1 MSPRWRERSQT
12 TMTGA
17 GDPAD
22 GDDKLVDIS
31 WLLAPATTESV
42 PDNVD
47 WDMII
52 WSDTSIAF
60 DLYRRTNL
68 AETPG
73 NGSGSAREIELT
85 VPDGDDRRGV
95 SLTRI
100 LQKGNNP
107 SSSS

>member
-1 MSPRWRERSQT
+1 
-12 TMTGA
+12 
-17 GDPAD
+17 
-22 GDDKLVDIS
+22 
-31 WLLAPATTESV
+31 
-42 PDNVD
+42 
-47 WDMII
+47 MII

-73 NGSGSAREIELT
+73 KWERIGEEIELT

-100 LQKGNNP
+100 LQKETTP